1 MQILQRCIALNAM
14 QIPHELIPM
23 FITLTG
29 TRDRAEF
36 EREVMPVL
44 ALKMLLE
51 YTEGETGSFEA

>member
-1 MQILQRCIALNAM
+1 M

-29 TRDRAEF
+29 AR

-44 ALKMLLE
+44 ALE
-51 YTEGETGSFEA
+51 STEGESGSFES

>member
-1 MQILQRCIALNAM
+1 M

-44 ALKMLLE
+44 ALE
-51 YTEGETGSFEA
+51 STEGETGSFEA

>member
-29 TRDRAEF
+29 TRDRAE
-36 EREVMPVL
+36 VIPIL
-44 ALKMLLE
+44 ALKTLLG
-51 YTEGETGSFEA
+51 YVEGETDSFEA

>member
-1 MQILQRCIALNAM
+1 M

-36 EREVMPVL
+36 KRL
-44 ALKMLLE
+44 ALKTLLE
-51 YTEGETGSFEA
+51 TVEGALDSFEA

>member
-1 MQILQRCIALNAM
+1 MRILQRCIALNAL

-29 TRDRAEF
+29 TRDRAEV

-44 ALKMLLE
+44 ALKELLE
-51 YTEGETGSFEA
+51 SVEGASGSFEA

>member
-1 MQILQRCIALNAM
+1 MQ
-14 QIPHELIPM
+14 IPM

-44 ALKMLLE
+44 ALKELME
-51 YTEGETGSFEA
+51 TVEGESGSFEA

>member
-1 MQILQRCIALNAM
+1 MQ
-14 QIPHELIPM
+14 IPM

-44 ALKMLLE
+44 ALKTLLE
-51 YTEGETGSFEA
+51 STEAQAANEDSFEA